1 MTPPE
6 IDRMLRDASQSQ
18 PGPDA
23 GLIEAI
29 ARGIVPGV
37 RPVRAMIS
45 PARLSAVLLT
55 GSVAIALLVSI
66 LVGQYGLR
74 ALSRFQA
81 ALIFSELAVLLWLAS
96 RALYAEMVPA
106 GGRLTSPTRLA
117 AWAAVASMA
126 LFVVLFP
133 DRSATDFVHRGLGCL
148 VMGLMVAVPAGGLS
162 ALWQRRGLVLNTAAA
177 GAAAGLVGA
186 LTGVFALELH
196 CPYLQPPHLLWHAL
210 VIPVAALA
218 GAGIGRMKR
227 FRG

>member
-6 IDRMLRDASQSQ
+6 IDRILRDAAQSQ

-45 PARLSAVLLT
+45 PASLSAILLT
-55 GSVAIALLVSI
+55 GSVAISLLVSI

-81 ALIFSELAVLLWLAS
+81 ALIFSELAMLLWLAS

-106 GGRLTSPTRLA
+106 GGRLTSPARLA
-117 AWAAVASMA
+117 VWAALASMA
-126 LFVVLFP
+126 MFVELFP

-162 ALWQRRGLVLNTAAA
+162 
-177 GAAAGLVGA
+177 AGLVGA

-218 GAGIGRMKR
+218 GAGIGRMNR